1 MELVVDDPE
10 EIYEIAKALSVMTR
24 IRILKL
30 VSSSPMSISE
40 LTENL
45 RMSKGNISSH
55 ISELE
60 NLNLIDIEYHNGVKG
75 IKKIIKSKYDKII
88 IVLNSGSGLNKS

>member
-10 EIYEIAKALSVMTR
+10 KIYEITKALSVMTR

-45 RMSKGNISSH
+45 GMSKGNISSH

-75 IKKIIKSKYDKII
+75 IKKIIKSKYDRII
-88 IVLNSGSGLNKS
+88 IVLNPGSGLNES